1 MSTLA
6 RLLDDYLV
14 TRRALGFKLK
24 TEGTGL
30 RTFVSYMEQQRA
42 DYITANAALAW
53 AQEPDSVQPVQ
64 WNRRLSFVRG
74 FARYCSAF
82 DARTEVPSSDLLPSM
97 RVRRQPFFFTDDD
110 IARLLHATLNLGP
123 MDGLRRWTFHCLFGL
138 LSVSGLRFCEARN
151 LSVDDVDL
159 VNAVLT
165 IRSSKFGK
173 SRLVPLHASSNRVL
187 VDYLNRRQRFLEVHS
202 YVADHVFINDCGRP
216 LSHDQAID
224 TFQRLLR
231 KIGVADENVERRPHL
246 HDLRHHFAN
255 QTLLHWYHDGEDI
268 ERRLPVLSAYL
279 GHVEIRNT
287 YWYLSARPDLLN
299 LARLRLEQYWGHTS

>member
-6 RLLDDYLV
+6 RLLDDYLM
-14 TRRALGFKLK
+14 TQRALGFKLK

-30 RTFVSYMEQQRA
+30 KTFVSFMEQQRA
-42 DYITANAALAW
+42 DYITANAALVW
-53 AQEPDSVQPVQ
+53 AQEPHSVQPVQ
-64 WNRRLSFVRG
+64 WSRRLSFVRG

-97 RVRRQPFFFTDDD
+97 RVRCQQFFFTDDD
-110 IARLLHATLNLGP
+110 IARLLQATLNLGP

-138 LSVSGLRFCEARN
+138 FSVSGLRFCEARN

-159 VNAVLT
+159 VNSVLT

-173 SRLVPLHASSNRVL
+173 SRLVPLHARA
-187 VDYLNRRQRFLEVHS
+187 HS
-202 YVADHVFINDCGRP
+202 YATDHVFINDCGRP

-231 KIGVADENVERRPHL
+231 KIGVADESVERKPHL
-246 HDLRHHFAN
+246 HDLRHHFAI

-287 YWYLSARPDLLN
+287 YWYLSARPDMLN

>member
-6 RLLDDYLV
+6 RLLDDYLM

-30 RTFVSYMEQQRA
+30 KTFVSYMEQQRA

-53 AQEPDSVQPVQ
+53 AQEPHSVQPVQ

-82 DARTEVPSSDLLPSM
+82 DARTEVPSSDLLPFM

-110 IARLLHATLNLGP
+110 IARLLQATLNLGP

-138 LSVSGLRFCEARN
+138 FSVSGLRFCEARN

-159 VNAVLT
+159 INAVLT

-187 VDYLNRRQRFLEVHS
+187 ADYLNRRQRFLEAHS

-231 KIGVADENVERRPHL
+231 KIGLADESVEHKPHL
-246 HDLRHHFAN
+246 HDLRQNAEFRKMPNH
-255 QTLLHWYHDGEDI
+255 TLE
-268 ERRLPVLSAYL
+268 SA
-279 GHVEIRNT
+279 GSDWNGST
-287 YWYLSARPDLLN
+287 
-299 LARLRLEQYWGHTS
+299 